1 MQSDPTN
8 DNVFEFQNFEISTGL
23 ITLRR
28 IFDGNGIMLH
38 NLNSNKSAN
47 FRKMFYDKFCADWM
61 FLPREN
67 EHHMR
72 VMQRKSKDHMIQ
84 LHY

>member
-38 NLNSNKSAN
+38 NINSNKSAKYS
-47 FRKMFYDKFCADWM
+47 FFD
-61 FLPREN
+61 
-67 EHHMR
+67 
-72 VMQRKSKDHMIQ
+72 
-84 LHY
+84 